1 MAGRYSRFSK
11 DDAVGLLINHQ
22 TGLISGLACDRTPGQ
37 FKDNV
42 QAPTDVAK
50 YFMLPDPH
58 TRSQPGH
65 SGAAALGPRP

>member
-1 MAGRYSRFSK
+1 MADRYSRVSK
-11 DDAVGLLINHQ
+11 DDAAVLLINHQ
-22 TGLISGLACDRTPGQ
+22 TGLISGLVRDQTPGQ

-42 QAPTDVAK
+42 QAPDVTK

-58 TRSQPGH
+58 TRSQPGL

>member
-1 MAGRYSRFSK
+1 LVR
-11 DDAVGLLINHQ
+11 DQ
-22 TGLISGLACDRTPGQ
+22 TPEQ

-42 QAPTDVAK
+42 QASDVAK

-58 TRSQPGH
+58 TRSQPGL

>member
-1 MAGRYSRFSK
+1 MADRYSRLSK
-11 DDAVGLLINHQ
+11 DDAAVLLINHQ
-22 TGLISGLACDRTPGQ
+22 TGLISALVCDQTPGQ

-42 QAPTDVAK
+42 QALADVAK

-58 TRSQPGH
+58 TRSQPGL